1 MTNISYVPDENARP
15 VAAAHRPSPGSP
27 TFRNLVLGGCG
38 AAMVAFIAAC
48 APTATAPSAPTA
60 VSAATAAA
68 SPVATLV
75 AASPVTTVA
84 AAASA
89 AASPAA
95 AIVAASPVRITAAQ
109 LSPTDTT
116 ITVQNAGNAV
126 VDMTGW
132 QLRVGGAAVTL
143 PSNSRVAPGES
154 ITIHTASGTNS
165 GTDVYLGSDAATLAS
180 GLQPGATVALVDAQG
195 TVVSEFVLPR

>member
-1 MTNISYVPDENARP
+1 
-15 VAAAHRPSPGSP
+15 
-27 TFRNLVLGGCG
+27 
-38 AAMVAFIAAC
+38 MVAFIAAC

-60 VSAATAAA
+60 VSAATAAASTVATLVAA

-95 AIVAASPVRITAAQ
+95 AIAAASPVRITAAQ
-109 LSPTDTT
+109 LSPTDAT
-116 ITVQNAGNAV
+116 ITIQNAGNAV

-132 QLRVGGAAVTL
+132 RLRVGGATVTL
-143 PSNSRVAPGES
+143 PANSRVAPGES

-165 GTDVYLGSDAATLAS
+165 GTDVYLGSDAATLLS